1 MDKTVISCEISFL
14 PIQSNDY
21 VGEVEE
27 VIRIIRSY
35 DLEITEGLMST
46 TVRGEPRIIF
56 DLLANIFER
65 MNQRTKFTMVI
76 KISNICGCPPQS
88 I

>member
-21 VGEVEE
+21 IGEVEE
-27 VIRIIRSY
+27 VIRIIRNY

-46 TVRGEPRIIF
+46 TVRGEPAAIF
-56 DLLANIFER
+56 DLLTNIFER
-65 MNQRTKFTMVI
+65 MNQRTKFTMVV
-76 KISNICGCPPQS
+76 KISNICGCT
-88 I
+88 